1 MQAWIVQR
9 PQSNMYGPHHAQ
21 AQQAGFCAGAAA
33 GTAGQPDSGDGGCGQ
48 PYSDTSSQFWVQP
61 DSTTYS
67 STYQSADSGA
77 PCTAECISRANAVT
91 CHPVLSLLPPTLR
104 SFLLML
110 KAGCEGICNMVA
122 GGAAQSTQPDSSSYS
137 CSCS

>member
-1 MQAWIVQR
+1 VQR
-9 PQSNMYGPHHAQ
+9 PQSKVSGPHHAQ

-33 GTAGQPDSGDGGCGQ
+33 GPPDSGDGGCGQ

-77 PCTAECISRANAVT
+77 PCTAECVPVRMRSLVTRCSR
-91 CHPVLSLLPPTLR
+91 CFLSLYAP
-104 SFLLML
+104 
-110 KAGCEGICNMVA
+110 
-122 GGAAQSTQPDSSSYS
+122 S
-137 CSCS
+137 C